1 MMPSS
6 RATPP
11 APLNIRASSETT
23 HSHGRQDSF
32 DSYSDNSKVGSITS
46 HAQLL
51 GSNHPQETHRT
62 SRFDEYRKS
71 FSYHQPS
78 PNNHK
83 FSKPHSPTVN
93 VYTHCGRHT
102 DQYLF
107 GGWSNAFKH
116 AFKKD

>member
-1 MMPSS
+1 MPSS
-6 RATPP
+6 RAAPP
-11 APLNIRASSETT
+11 APLNIRASSETS

-32 DSYSDNSKVGSITS
+32 DSSYSDNSK
-46 HAQLL
+46 
-51 GSNHPQETHRT
+51 ETHRI

-71 FSYHQPS
+71 FGYHHQPS
-78 PNNHK
+78 PDNHK
-83 FSKPHSPTVN
+83 SSKPHSPTVN